1 MRTVPVKTLAGR
13 YRLVERLA
21 SGGMG
26 EVWRAQD
33 VVLDRRVAVKLL
45 RPEYADSTEFRD
57 RLRSEGR
64 LVAALSHP
72 GIVRVYD
79 HGDSETG
86 DPYLAMEFV
95 DGEPLS
101 AVLAREGTLAPAR
114 LLDIVAQVADGLD
127 GAHRAGLVHRDIK
140 PGNLLVDGQTIKIT
154 DFGIALAAD
163 AAALTRTGMVLG
175 TPQYLSPE
183 RASGRTA
190 TAASDLYSLGV
201 IAYQG
206 LAGRPPFE
214 GDPLGVVLAHRD
226 TPLPALPPA
235 VPRPVAE
242 LVEALTAKDPGD
254 RPADARAVV
263 DRARRL
269 LADPR
274 IAEAPAGPAADTNVV
289 SVSDGDTTGHRRESA
304 ARAFRHRS
312 RRAAVMVAAA
322 MLVLVGGTAG
332 WTLGHPAPVRTAAV
346 RTVTVAANA
355 YNGRPVA
362 VVVERLRTLGLRS
375 TVRPQADPGRR
386 DVVVGIAP
394 SGAVPVGTT
403 VIVFAA
409 AAAAEPT
416 GSRPPADK
424 ARPSTQPSGAASTP
438 AGRRV
443 AATPQTQGPGPA
455 HRAVDGRWREYT
467 KRWKHGHGGGDGRND
482 GEHGDKGHGHGGQGG
497 HGGD

>member
-1 MRTVPVKTLAGR
+1 MRTASVKTLTER

-26 EVWRAQD
+26 EVWRAED
-33 VVLDRRVAVKLL
+33 VALGRRVAVKLL

-64 LVAALSHP
+64 LVAALFHP

-86 DPYLAMEFV
+86 DPYLVMEFV

-101 AVLAREGTLAPAR
+101 AVLAREGTLTPAR
-114 LLDIVAQVADGLD
+114 VLDIVAQVADGLD
-127 GAHRAGLVHRDIK
+127 AAHRAGLVHRDIK

-190 TAASDLYSLGV
+190 TAASDLYSLGI

-206 LAGRPPFE
+206 LVGRPPFE
-214 GDPLGVVLAHRD
+214 GSPIGVVLAHRD

-242 LVEALTAKDPGD
+242 FAEALTAKEPAD
-254 RPADARAVV
+254 RPADARTVA

-274 IAEAPAGPAADTNVV
+274 IAGAPAAPAQDTDVV
-289 SVSDGDTTGHRRESA
+289 YTLGGETNGDTGGRWGA
-304 ARAFRHRS
+304 PPARAFGHRS
-312 RRAAVMVAAA
+312 RWAAVMVAAA

-332 WTLGHPAPVRTAAV
+332 WTLRHPVTVRPAAAQM
-346 RTVTVAANA
+346 VTVAADA
-355 YNGRPVA
+355 YNGKPVTVA
-362 VVVERLRTLGLRS
+362 VERLRMLGLRS
-375 TVRPQADPGRR
+375 TVQPQTGPGPR
-386 DVVVGIAP
+386 DLVMGIAP
-394 SGAVPVGTT
+394 SGKVPVGTT
-403 VIVFAA
+403 IVVFTRAVAA
-409 AAAAEPT
+409 GPAH
-416 GSRPPADK
+416 SQPPADK
-424 ARPSTQPSGAASTP
+424 AGPRTQPSHTPSTP
-438 AGRRV
+438 ARQRV
-443 AATPQTQGPGPA
+443 ASTSQSHGTRSARPA
-455 HRAVDGRWREYT
+455 PRQVDGQWRGYV
-467 KRWKHGHGGGDGRND
+467 KRWKNGHGG
-482 GEHGDKGHGHGGQGG
+482 DKGGHGHGHG
-497 HGGD
+497 HG